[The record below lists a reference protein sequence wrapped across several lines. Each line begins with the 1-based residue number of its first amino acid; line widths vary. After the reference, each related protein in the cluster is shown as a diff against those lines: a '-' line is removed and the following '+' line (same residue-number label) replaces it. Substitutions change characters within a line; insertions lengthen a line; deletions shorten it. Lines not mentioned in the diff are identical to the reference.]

1 MKLRLRAALLIF
13 LAMAAAKSGLAAYR
27 SIQPTGSV
35 LPADIYEKYSMRQN
49 EAVYCLKICD
59 GYVAVYDAKRVR
71 SPLSMTGIES
81 ADLRKAD
88 RAMLEKGIPVDSDTE
103 LLELLEDLGS

>member
-13 LAMAAAKSGLAAYR
+13 LAMAAAKTGLAAYK

-35 LPADIYEKYSMRQN
+35 LPADIYEKYSRRRD

-59 GYVAVYDAKRVR
+59 GYVAVYDAKRAR
-71 SPLSMTGIES
+71 APLSMTGIES
-81 ADLRKAD
+81 TALRRAD
-88 RAMLEKGIPVDSDTE
+88 RAMLEKGIPVDSHTE

>member
-13 LAMAAAKSGLAAYR
+13 LAMAATRSGLAAYK

-35 LPADIYEKYSMRQN
+35 LPTDIYEKYSRRSE

-59 GYVAVYDAKRVR
+59 GYVAVYDAKRAR
-71 SPLSMTGIES
+71 APLSMTGIES
-81 ADLRKAD
+81 AALRSAD
-88 RAMLEKGIPVDSDTE
+88 RAMLEKGIPVDNDR
-103 LLELLEDLGS
+103 ELLEDLGS